1 MEKYY
6 NKFVVMLDNN
16 DWHYQ
21 KYGISENKIMRDMAE
36 LQKQIDLYYVF
47 NLLTS
52 EENQNLRLK
61 MQEIVNKYFIYM

>member
-1 MEKYY
+1 
-6 NKFVVMLDNN
+6 MLDNN
-16 DWHYQ
+16 DWHYE
-21 KYGISENKIMRDMAE
+21 KYGIAENKIMRDMAE
-36 LQKQIDLYYVF
+36 LQRQIDLYYVF

>member
-21 KYGISENKIMRDMAE
+21 KYGIAENKIMRDMAE
-36 LQKQIDLYYVF
+36 LQKQIDLYYIF